1 MHWRKPGG
9 PYTGHDGEAKA
20 LPPFLRLLN
29 FMYQFIMQNIYRSI
43 PSSVLKA
50 CLQSKHERDCSFF
63 AGDTFC
69 INTYSVVLGW
79 HCISSRAL
87 QIEVLSGFC
96 IKRLIFPSCLFFFF
110 CTFPFLIV
118 RRPVL
123 WSVLQN
129 YAILRETTACK
140 STLTLQWLCLP
151 SGVAYFLFNK
161 LCLSLKL
168 MK

>member
-1 MHWRKPGG
+1 MGMMVKLEHCTPS
-9 PYTGHDGEAKA
+9 
-20 LPPFLRLLN
+20 LRLLN
-29 FMYQFIMQNIYRSI
+29 FMYQIHDANIYRSI

-50 CLQSKHERDCSFF
+50 WLQSKHEGDCSFF
-63 AGDTFC
+63 TGDTFC

-96 IKRLIFPSCLFFFF
+96 IKRLIFPFCLFFFF
-110 CTFPFLIV
+110 CNFPSLIA

-123 WSVLQN
+123 WSILQN
-129 YAILRETTACK
+129 CAVLRETTACK

-151 SGVAYFLFNK
+151 SGVPYFLFNK